1 MFLRIL
7 HNIILHTDLEFLREG
22 EAALLRSGQSI
33 KLEGYTLE
41 ILRLV
46 STLYILYSLNKYF

>member
-33 KLEGYTLE
+33 KLEGYTME
-41 ILRLV
+41 IIRNNQFLH
-46 STLYILYSLNKYF
+46 YIYYIR